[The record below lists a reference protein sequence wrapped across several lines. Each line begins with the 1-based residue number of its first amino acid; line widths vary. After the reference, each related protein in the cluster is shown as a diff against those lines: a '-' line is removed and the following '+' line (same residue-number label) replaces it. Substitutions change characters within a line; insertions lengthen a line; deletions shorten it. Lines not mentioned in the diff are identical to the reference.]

1 MALSMATAHH
11 PRALSTRRS
20 VTVGILV
27 LGLVLALTLNPDST
41 KVEASGLFGGL
52 RSPGEPSFIV
62 PHRGDRTV
70 APENTMPALQA
81 ALDGP
86 MAYVE
91 ADIQL
96 TRDLVPVLMHDTW
109 VDRTTNGTGRLT
121 DLTFAQVRQ
130 LDAGAWYSPAFA
142 GTRVP
147 TLEALLSALQVSAAE
162 HRRPRALLELKG
174 FWSVEEVRIVT
185 DLIAQYDVGR
195 LIILSSFDP
204 VTLQHAQE
212 ADETIPRAAILRT
225 LPNDPV
231 GFARRYGAVAII
243 TSHAAVE
250 ADRWVVD
257 RVHRAGLGI
266 LLYTLNTKAYWS
278 SALTLGVDGIITDRP
293 HRLDTWMS
301 AKTQK

>member
-1 MALSMATAHH
+1 MATAHH
-11 PRALSTRRS
+11 PRARTARRS
-20 VTVGILV
+20 ITVSL
-27 LGLVLALTLNPDST
+27 LAAGLVLALLLNPDSS

-52 RSPGEPSFIV
+52 RSPGDASFIV
-62 PHRGDRTV
+62 AHRGDRTI

-91 ADIQL
+91 SDIQL
-96 TRDLVPVLMHDTW
+96 TKDRVPVLLHDTW
-109 VDRTTNGTGRLT
+109 VDRTTNGTGRIA
-121 DLTFAQVRQ
+121 DLTFSQLGE

-147 TLEALLSALQVSAAE
+147 RLEALLSALQASAAE

-212 ADETIPRAAILRT
+212 VDETIPRAVIVRT
-225 LPNDPV
+225 LPSDPV
-231 GFARRYGAVAII
+231 RFARLYGAIAII
-243 TSHAAVE
+243 TSHTAVE
-250 ADRWVVD
+250 SDRWVVD

-266 LLYTLNTKAYWS
+266 LLYTLNSKAAWS
-278 SALTLGVDGIITDRP
+278 SALDLGVDGIITDRP

-301 AKTQK
+301 AKTLK

>member
-1 MALSMATAHH
+1 MATAHH
-11 PRALSTRRS
+11 RRVLTTRRGMTVS
-20 VTVGILV
+20 VLV
-27 LGLVLALTLNPDST
+27 LGFVVALLLNPDSP

-52 RSPGEPSFIV
+52 RSPGDASFIV
-62 PHRGDRTV
+62 AHRGDRTV

-91 ADIQL
+91 SDIQL
-96 TRDLVPVLMHDTW
+96 TKDRVPVLLHDTW
-109 VDRTTNGTGRLT
+109 VDRTTNGTGRVG
-121 DLTFAQVRQ
+121 DLTLAQIRE

-147 TLEALLSALQVSAAE
+147 TLEALLSALQASEAE
-162 HRRPRALLELKG
+162 NRAPRALLELKG

-212 ADETIPRAAILRT
+212 VDETIPRAIIVRS
-225 LPNDPV
+225 LPSDPV
-231 GFARRYGAVAII
+231 RFARLYGAIAII
-243 TSHAAVE
+243 TSHTAVE

-266 LLYTLNTKAYWS
+266 LLYTLNTKTHWS

-293 HRLDTWMS
+293 HRLDNWMS